1 MYREEKV
8 ISLEV
13 CMNPELLQDTLE
25 EQGLVCASQSTS
37 LFYAIDIFFFVYQ
50 IKMDLIIFVSDT
62 YCLFLNFFLLRCF
75 MFADLPWYQQK
86 IAATLFAAPP
96 TSTYEEVTFSHYFT

>member
-1 MYREEKV
+1 
-8 ISLEV
+8 
-13 CMNPELLQDTLE
+13 
-25 EQGLVCASQSTS
+25 
-37 LFYAIDIFFFVYQ
+37 
-50 IKMDLIIFVSDT
+50 
-62 YCLFLNFFLLRCF
+62 